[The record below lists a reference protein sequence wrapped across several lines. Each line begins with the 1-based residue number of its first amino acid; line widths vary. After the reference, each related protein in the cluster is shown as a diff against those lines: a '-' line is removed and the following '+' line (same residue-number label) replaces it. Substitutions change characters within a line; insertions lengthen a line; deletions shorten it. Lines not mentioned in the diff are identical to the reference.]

1 MANVH
6 IKESIMIVYLKI
18 NGVAMPTPRAYSI
31 QRSDLDSQNTTRSE
45 AGYLQRD
52 RVRANTYKVVY
63 DWRVQERDLQKLNSA
78 LSSEEFTAEIYDGTT
93 GAYLTIA
100 RAYASADR
108 TSTLVLPNE
117 NDPSQNWWDFKCDII
132 EY

>member
-1 MANVH
+1 MVT
-6 IKESIMIVYLKI
+6 YLKI

-45 AGYLQRD
+45 AGKLQRD
-52 RVRANTYKVVY
+52 RIRDNTYKVMCE
-63 DWRVQERDLQKLNSA
+63 WRVRERDLQKLNSA
-78 LSSEEFTAEIYDGTT
+78 LSPEEFTAQIYDGTT
-93 GAYLTIA
+93 GKYLTISH
-100 RAYASADR
+100 AYASADR
-108 TSTLVLPNE
+108 VSTLVLPE